1 MAYRIVLAPDD
12 NDTVLITSPAFPEL
26 TSFAD
31 SREEAPS
38 LATLALEEAVAARM
52 ARGLDIP
59 EPDFEPEEIL
69 SADWADLSLQTM
81 IKVAL
86 YKAQREAGVTRA
98 EMARRL
104 GWRREQVDRLFR
116 PDHASRLDQLQQGFA
131 VLNKTIIPHIQPRIA
146 A

>member
-1 MAYRIVLAPDD
+1 MSYRLTLTPDD
-12 NDTVLITSPAFPEL
+12 NGTLLITAEAFPEL
-26 TSFAD
+26 TSFAETKD
-31 SREEAPS
+31 DVTSVAG
-38 LATLALEEAVAARM
+38 LAIEEAVAARM
-52 ARGLDIP
+52 ADGRDIP
-59 EPDFEPEEIL
+59 EPDFEPIEL
-69 SADWADLSLQTM
+69 LTADWVDLSLQTT

-86 YKAQREAGVTRA
+86 YAAQKEAGVTRA

-131 VLNKTIIPHIQPRIA
+131 VLNKTVVPHVQPRIA

>member
-1 MAYRIVLAPDD
+1 MAYRLVLGPDD
-12 NDTVLITSPAFPEL
+12 NNTLLITAPAFPEL

-31 SREEAPS
+31 DRSAVGRV
-38 LATLALEEAVAARM
+38 ATLALEEAIAARM
-52 ARGLDIP
+52 AAGSDIP
-59 EPDFEPEEIL
+59 AFDADQTLPMT
-69 SADWADLSLQTM
+69 SDWAAPSFQTA

-86 YKAQREAGVTRA
+86 YQSQRDSGTTRA

-116 PDHASRLDQLQQGFA
+116 LDHASRLDQLEAGFA
-131 VLNKTIIPHIQPRIA
+131 ALDKTITPDVRPRIA

>member
-31 SREEAPS
+31 SREAAPS

-131 VLNKTIIPHIQPRIA
+131 VLNKTIVPHIQSRIA